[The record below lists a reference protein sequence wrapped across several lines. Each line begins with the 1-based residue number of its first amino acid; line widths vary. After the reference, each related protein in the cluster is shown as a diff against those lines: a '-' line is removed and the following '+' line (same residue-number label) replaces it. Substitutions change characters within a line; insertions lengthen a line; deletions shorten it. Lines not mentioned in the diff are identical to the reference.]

1 MNNLLANY
9 EQYENTW
16 DEMFD
21 DSGKV
26 RTIYSHFGKFL
37 SEAKLDSLNQM
48 KEFSNQFFK
57 NQGVTFTVY
66 HDNKGVERIFPFD
79 IPVAN
84 PKVVLAAAA
93 SASSIKEAP
102 NVLIVLVSTLSELRF
117 VKFASTSLLVRGE
130 PLPDLVTIVAMI
142 YPFPINL
149 LTMLLSKSQTL
160 YHQRL
165 Y

>member
-1 MNNLLANY
+1 MNDLLANY
-9 EQYENTW
+9 EQYPNTW

-66 HDNKGVERIFPFD
+66 HDNKGVERIFPIHAPIID
-79 IPVAN
+79 SIEVTRKG
-84 PKVVLAAAA
+84 KVRRSKLYYLRDRIGK
-93 SASSIKEAP
+93 SAKIKEDR
-102 NVLIVLVSTLSELRF
+102 T
-117 VKFASTSLLVRGE
+117 T
-130 PLPDLVTIVAMI
+130 
-142 YPFPINL
+142 
-149 LTMLLSKSQTL
+149 
-160 YHQRL
+160 
-165 Y
+165 